1 MLARPFRSMSRSAL
15 VLLLLVLVILELVL
29 GTGLYVSTKGNTTAA
44 TATATPPPFRACNST
59 GKVENYPRTVLIGQ
73 YETFS
78 VCLHGL
84 KNQVLTYTLSYPD
97 GTTQEV
103 KVLSDKTG
111 YSKER
116 FLIKYKPQ
124 GLRDSV
130 GIGVSYQDKVQI
142 ATRFAVQNPNYKQ

>member
-1 MLARPFRSMSRSAL
+1 MTKSSLL
-15 VLLLLVLVILELVL
+15 LLLLVLVVLELVL
-29 GTGLYVSTKGNTTAA
+29 GTGLYVSGKGNSTAA
-44 TATATPPPFRACNST
+44 PVSPTPPPFRACNST

-78 VCLHGL
+78 VCLKGL
-84 KNQVLTYTLSYPD
+84 KNQILTYTLSYPD
-97 GTTQEV
+97 GTTQET

-124 GLRDSV
+124 GHRDSV
-130 GIGVSYQDKVQI
+130 GIGVSYQNKVQI
-142 ATRFAVQNPNYKQ
+142 TTRFAVQNPDAKS